1 MEPVVNPDL
10 AFSEL
15 VADTISN
22 VALTQVTLFLNM
34 NQLDADEPDHHKML
48 ELDSLA
54 NTVLEAAA
62 GQLTN
67 LGINLEVF
75 RMDGLYEYA
84 KFLIQPGWTL
94 PQPRA
99 VRPARAE

>member
-94 PQPRA
+94 PQPRS